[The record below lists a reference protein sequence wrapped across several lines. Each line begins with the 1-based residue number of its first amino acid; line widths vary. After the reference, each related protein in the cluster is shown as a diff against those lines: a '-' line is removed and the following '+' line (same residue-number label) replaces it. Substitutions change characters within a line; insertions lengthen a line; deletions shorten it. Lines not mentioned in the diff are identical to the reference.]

1 MKRSALYLLVSLL
14 FASVSLAQ
22 QNAADTPASKEDV
35 ERYMVTLHQREL
47 VSSMMVTM
55 KQQMHQTVA
64 EQVKKQPSLP
74 SDFVARM
81 DRMFDDMLKNFP
93 VDEILQ
99 AEVSVYQK
107 HFTRGDID
115 ALIAFYS
122 TPTGQKFLRELPAI
136 TSEAMQATSP
146 VIQRMM
152 TKAMERVQD
161 EVAQAQKTSDTD
173 SPKKPQQN

>member
-35 ERYMVTLHQREL
+35 ERYMETLHQREL

-55 KQQMHQTVA
+55 KQQMHQIAA

-136 TSEAMQATSP
+136 TSEAMQAASP

>member
-1 MKRSALYLLVSLL
+1 MQATLAVRSCGINGQLSYHLVDSGRRPMKRSALYLLVSLL

-81 DRMFDDMLKNFP
+81 DRMFD
-93 VDEILQ
+93 
-99 AEVSVYQK
+99 
-107 HFTRGDID
+107 
-115 ALIAFYS
+115 
-122 TPTGQKFLRELPAI
+122 
-136 TSEAMQATSP
+136 
-146 VIQRMM
+146 
-152 TKAMERVQD
+152 
-161 EVAQAQKTSDTD
+161 
-173 SPKKPQQN
+173 